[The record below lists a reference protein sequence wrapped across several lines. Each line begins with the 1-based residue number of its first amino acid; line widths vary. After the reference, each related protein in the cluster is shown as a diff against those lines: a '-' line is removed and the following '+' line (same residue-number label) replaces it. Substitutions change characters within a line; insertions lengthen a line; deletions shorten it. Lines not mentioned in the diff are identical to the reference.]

1 MRINSFF
8 VCHILVVFEMQSFG
22 TSLVRLKS
30 ITTGRYLTMR
40 RNGTLRG
47 LVSEEII
54 IVGEGVLGRHIFKAS
69 KYHQHLT
76 YICSTIEF
84 LSSIIEG
91 LLYVV

>member
-69 KYHQHLT
+69 KYH
-76 YICSTIEF
+76 
-84 LSSIIEG
+84 
-91 LLYVV
+91 